1 MRGHKNLGEKKTV
14 LRMSCKNTPWLERTE
29 KKKTDLFYFNT
40 KRYREKKIFF
50 FLRSRCSF
58 FLHRVQT
65 LLTKRNYVGMVS
77 CRVIE
82 FLYLITIYQIADKWA
97 KTPQEPLLLLQ

>member
-29 KKKTDLFYFNT
+29 KKKQICFISIQNVIERRRF
-40 KRYREKKIFF
+40 FF